1 MNRLPPGTLVPLVP
15 IGTVLV
21 GAVCYPALVLA
32 WYGFSRDALP
42 SLANLAAVLAEPDTW
57 RVLRN
62 TLYVSLWT
70 TVLAGGLGTALAVLV
85 GRTDLPGRSAF
96 QGILVLPYLVPPFI
110 GAMALLY
117 VLGPTGLVNQAWMA
131 LTGRPEPLFGIYGSG
146 GIVLAMT
153 LYKYPI
159 AYLTVLA
166 GLDRV
171 DPAFEEAARSAGAG
185 PWRTVRDVTL
195 PLVAPSIAAGMTLVF
210 LSAMAEFGTPAIL
223 GFPAKYFV
231 LATKIYATVLDFD
244 RPYNL
249 HLAAALSLLLVV
261 LAALVLALQRWWFGE
276 RGFAVATGS
285 GRAPVIPLGPG
296 RRWCG
301 VAVALFLVVTSALP
315 LAGVLLTALTR
326 AYGRPLGVDNLG
338 LENFRLIL
346 FHLPAVWRAA
356 RNSLIL
362 AASAATVCVI
372 LALAVAYLRERRR
385 IRGRDALETLV
396 TLPFAVPGTV
406 LALAIVL
413 AFLKPVFGLQLYNT
427 LWIILVAYIARF
439 LALALR
445 PVAAALVQ
453 LHPALEEAA
462 RASGASLWRS
472 LADVTVPLLRSG
484 LLAAWVLAAVPALTE
499 LTLSVILWSAGNET
513 IGVMAFNLH
522 EEGKVLLSAALAS
535 LIVAASL
542 LGHFVA
548 RYLGGATVLPGE
560 PAALPPGPPRLGV
573 DARRAAA

>member
-1 MNRLPPGTLVPLVP
+1 MTGRRARLGSLLPLVP
-15 IGTVLV
+15 VATVLL

-32 WYGFSRDALP
+32 WYGLSRNAAP
-42 SLANLAAVLAEPDTW
+42 SVANLAAVLADPDTW

-70 TVLAGGLGTALAVLV
+70 TLLAGALGTGLAVLV
-85 GRTDLPGRSAF
+85 SRTDLPGGAVV
-96 QGILVLPYLVPPFI
+96 QGGLVLPYLVPPFI
-110 GAMALLY
+110 GAMAVLY
-117 VLGPTGLVNQAWMA
+117 VLGPTGLFNQAWMA
-131 LTGRPEPLFGIYGSG
+131 LSGSPEPAVAIYGGG

-166 GLDRV
+166 GLERV
-171 DPAFEEAARSAGAG
+171 DPALEEAARSAGAG
-185 PWRTVRDVTL
+185 PWRTVRDVTV
-195 PLVAPSIAAGMTLVF
+195 PLAAPSIAAGMTLVF

-249 HLAAALSLLLVV
+249 HLAAALSLLLVA
-261 LAALVLALQRWWFGE
+261 LAGLVLALQRWWFGE
-276 RGFAVATGS
+276 RGFALVTGP
-285 GRAPVIPLGPG
+285 GRAPVVPLGRA
-296 RRWCG
+296 RRWAG
-301 VAVALFLVVTSALP
+301 AAVVFFLLATSALP
-315 LAGVLLTALTR
+315 LAAVLLTALTR
-326 AYGRPLGVDNLG
+326 AYGRPLGLDNLG
-338 LENFRLIL
+338 LENFRLVL
-346 FHLPAVWRAA
+346 FQLPAVWRAA
-356 RNSLIL
+356 RNSLVL
-362 AASAATVCVI
+362 AASAATVCVV

-385 IRGRDALETLV
+385 LRGGAVLETVV

-413 AFLKPVFGLQLYNT
+413 AFLKPVFGLRLYNT

-462 RASGASLWRS
+462 RASGASLWRT

-484 LLAAWVLAAVPALTE
+484 LLAAWILAAVPALTE
-499 LTLSVILWSAGNET
+499 LTLSVLLWSAGNET

-535 LIVAASL
+535 VIVAVSL
-542 LGHFVA
+542 AGHLLA
-548 RYLGGATVLPGE
+548 RYLGGT
-560 PAALPPGPPRLGV
+560 AAPR
-573 DARRAAA
+573 DT

>member
-1 MNRLPPGTLVPLVP
+1 VTGAAPGALLPLVP
-15 IGTVLV
+15 IVTVLA

-32 WYGFSRDALP
+32 WYGVSRDAWP
-42 SLANLAAVLAEPDTW
+42 SLANLAAVLADPDTW
-57 RVLRN
+57 RVLGN
-62 TLYVSLWT
+62 TLWVAAWT
-70 TVLAGGLGTALAVLV
+70 TGLAGALGTALALLV
-85 GRTDLPGRSAF
+85 GRTDLPGRSIF
-96 QGILVLPYLVPPFI
+96 EGVLVLPYLVPPFI
-110 GAMALLY
+110 GAMAVLY
-117 VLGPTGLVNQAWMA
+117 VLGPTGLLNQAWMA
-131 LTGRPEPLFGIYGSG
+131 LSGSPEPLVGVYGSG

-159 AYLTVLA
+159 AYLAVLA
-166 GLDRV
+166 GLGRV
-171 DPAFEEAARSAGAG
+171 DPALEEAARSAGAG

-195 PLVAPSIAAGMTLVF
+195 PLVAPSVAAGMTLVF

-249 HLAAALSLLLVV
+249 HLAAALSLLLAV
-261 LAALVLALQRWWFGE
+261 LAGLVLALQRWWFGE
-276 RGFAVATGS
+276 RGFAVAAAP
-285 GRAPVIPLGPG
+285 GRTPVVPLGRG
-296 RRWCG
+296 RRWAAG
-301 VAVALFLVVTSALP
+301 AVARFLVLTSALP
-315 LAGVLLTALTR
+315 LAAVVLTALTR
-326 AYGRPLGVDNLG
+326 AYGRPLGADNLG
-338 LENFRLIL
+338 LENFRLVL
-346 FHLPAVWRAA
+346 FQLPAVWRAA
-356 RNSLIL
+356 RNSLLL
-362 AASAATVCVI
+362 AASAATICVG

-385 IRGRDALETLV
+385 IRGGGLLETLV

-413 AFLKPVFGLQLYNT
+413 AFLKPVLGFRLYNT
-427 LWIILVAYIARF
+427 LWIILVAYVARF

-499 LTLSVILWSAGNET
+499 LTLSVLLWSAGNET

-522 EEGKVLLSAALAS
+522 EEGKVLLSAALAT
-535 LIVAASL
+535 LIVAISL
-542 LGHFVA
+542 TGHALA
-548 RYLGGATVLPGE
+548 RYLGCG
-560 PAALPPGPPRLGV
+560 PAAR
-573 DARRAAA
+573 DA

>member
-1 MNRLPPGTLVPLVP
+1 MRGAAARTLLPLVP
-15 IGTVLV
+15 VATVLA

-32 WYGFSRDALP
+32 WYGLSRDAVP
-42 SLANLAAVLAEPDTW
+42 SLANLRIVLADPETW
-57 RVLRN
+57 RVLGN

-70 TVLAGGLGTALAVLV
+70 TALAGALGVTLAFLV
-85 GRTDLPGRSAF
+85 ARTDLPGRRVF
-96 QGILVLPYLVPPFI
+96 QSLLVLPYLVPPFI
-110 GAMALLY
+110 GALAWLY
-117 VLGPTGLVNQAWMA
+117 VLGPAGFLNQAWMA
-131 LTGRPEPLFGIYGSG
+131 LTNGSDPLVRIYGAG

-159 AYLTVLA
+159 AYLTVAA

-171 DPAFEEAARSAGAG
+171 DPALEEAARSAGAS
-185 PWRTVRDVTL
+185 PWRTARDVTL
-195 PLVAPSIAAGMTLVF
+195 PLVLPSIAAGLTLVF

-231 LATKIYATVLDFD
+231 LATKIYATILDFD

-249 HLAAALSLLLVV
+249 HVAAALSLLL
-261 LAALVLALQRWWFGE
+261 ALVAGAVLALQRWWLRD
-276 RGFAVATGS
+276 RGFGLVTGV
-285 GRAPVIPLGPG
+285 GRAPVLLLGRARPWAG
-296 RRWCG
+296 A
-301 VAVALFLVVTSALP
+301 AVALFVVVGAGLP
-315 LAGVLLTALTR
+315 LLAVLLTALTR
-326 AYGRPLGVDNLG
+326 AYGRPLGADNLG
-338 LENFRLIL
+338 LDNFRVVL
-346 FHLPAVWRAA
+346 FQLPAVWRAA
-356 RNSLIL
+356 RNSVLL

-372 LALAVAYLRERRR
+372 LALALAYLQQRAR
-385 IRGRDALETLV
+385 IRGGTALEALV

-413 AFLKPVFGLQLYNT
+413 AFLRPVFGLWLYNT
-427 LWIILVAYIARF
+427 IWIILVAYVARF

-445 PVAAALVQ
+445 PVAAALTQ

-462 RASGASLWRS
+462 RASGASLWRA

-484 LLAAWVLAAVPALTE
+484 LVAAWVLAAVPALTE

-535 LIVAASL
+535 LIVAVSL
-542 LGHFVA
+542 GAHLLA
-548 RYLGGATVLPGE
+548 RYLAGT
-560 PAALPPGPPRLGV
+560 PAPR
-573 DARRAAA
+573 DA

>member
-1 MNRLPPGTLVPLVP
+1 MRGTPASTLLPLAPLAA
-15 IGTVLV
+15 VLA
-21 GAVCYPALVLA
+21 GAVCYPALVLT
-32 WYGFSRDALP
+32 WYGLSRDGLP
-42 SLANLAAVLAEPDTW
+42 SAANLWLVLADPDTW

-62 TLYVSLWT
+62 TLYVATWT
-70 TVLAGGLGTALAVLV
+70 TALAGALGTVLAFLV
-85 GRTDLPGRSAF
+85 ARTNLPGRSVF
-96 QGILVLPYLVPPFI
+96 QGVLILPYLVPPFI
-110 GAMALLY
+110 GAMAWLY

-131 LTGRPEPLFGIYGSG
+131 LSGSSEPVVWIYGSG
-146 GIVLAMT
+146 GIVFAMT

-166 GLDRV
+166 GLERV
-171 DPAFEEAARSAGAG
+171 DPALEEAARSAGAS
-185 PWRTVRDVTL
+185 PWRAARDVTV
-195 PLVAPSIAAGMTLVF
+195 PLVAPGIAAGMTLVF

-223 GFPAKYFV
+223 GFPARYFV

-249 HLAAALSLLLVV
+249 HLAAALSLLLVLV
-261 LAALVLALQRWWFGE
+261 AGGVLALQRWWFRG
-276 RGFAVATGS
+276 RGFALITGP
-285 GRAPVIPLGPG
+285 GRAPVIPLGAARG
-296 RRWCG
+296 WLG
-301 VAVALFLVVTSALP
+301 AAMAVFVLLTSALP
-315 LAGVLLTALTR
+315 LGAVVLTALTR
-326 AYGRPLGVDNLG
+326 AYGRPLTVDNLG

-346 FHLPAVWRAA
+346 FQIPAVWRAV
-356 RNSLIL
+356 RNSLVL
-362 AASAATVCVI
+362 AAAAATICVA
-372 LALAVAYLRERRR
+372 LALAVAYLQQRVRL
-385 IRGRDALETLV
+385 RGGTILETLV

-413 AFLKPVFGLQLYNT
+413 AFLRPVFGLQLYNT
-427 LWIILVAYIARF
+427 LWIILIAYVARF

-445 PVAAALVQ
+445 PVAAALLQ

-522 EEGKVLLSAALAS
+522 EEGKVLLSAALATV
-535 LIVAASL
+535 IVAVSL
-542 LGHFVA
+542 GAHVLG
-548 RYLGGATVLPGE
+548 RYLAGV
-560 PAALPPGPPRLGV
+560 PAPR
-573 DARRAAA
+573 DA

>member
-1 MNRLPPGTLVPLVP
+1 VAA
-15 IGTVLV
+15 VLA

-32 WYGFSRDALP
+32 WYGVSRDALP
-42 SLANLAAVLAEPDTW
+42 SLANLGAVLADPDTW
-57 RVLRN
+57 RVFRN
-62 TLYVSLWT
+62 TLAVSAWT
-70 TVLAGGLGTALAVLV
+70 TLLAGALGTALALLV
-85 GRTDLPGRSAF
+85 GRTDLPARTAF
-96 QGILVLPYLVPPFI
+96 QGMLIVPYLVPPFI

-117 VLGPTGLVNQAWMA
+117 VLGPAGLLNQAWMA
-131 LTGRPEPLFGIYGSG
+131 LSGSAEPLVGIYGKG

-171 DPAFEEAARSAGAG
+171 DPALEEAARSAGAG

-195 PLVAPSIAAGMTLVF
+195 PLVGPSIAAGTTLVF

-223 GFPAKYFV
+223 GFPARYFV

-249 HLAAALSLLLVV
+249 HLAAALSLLLVAV
-261 LAALVLALQRWWFGE
+261 AGAALALQRWWFGE
-276 RGFAVATGS
+276 RGFAVMTGR
-285 GRAPVIPLGPG
+285 GRAPIVPLG
-296 RRWCG
+296 RARSWCG
-301 VAVALFLVVTSALP
+301 AGVALFLVLTSAVP
-315 LAGVLLTALTR
+315 LAAVVLTALTR
-326 AYGRPLGVDNLG
+326 AYGRPLSVDNLG
-338 LENFRLIL
+338 LENFRLLL
-346 FHLPAVWRAA
+346 FQLPAVWRAA
-356 RNSLIL
+356 RNSLLL
-362 AASAATVCVI
+362 AASAATVCVV

-385 IRGRDALETLV
+385 VRGGGLLETLV

-413 AFLKPVFGLQLYNT
+413 AFLRPVFGLRLYNT
-427 LWIILVAYIARF
+427 LWIILIAYIARF

-445 PVAAALVQ
+445 PVAAALAQ
-453 LHPALEEAA
+453 LHPELEEAA
-462 RASGASLWRS
+462 RASGASLGRT
-472 LADVTVPLLRSG
+472 LIDVTVPLLRSG

-522 EEGKVLLSAALAS
+522 EEGKVLLSAALAT
-535 LIVAASL
+535 LIVAVSL
-542 LGHFVA
+542 AGHFVA
-548 RYLGGATVLPGE
+548 RYLAGAPTV
-560 PAALPPGPPRLGV
+560 R
-573 DARRAAA
+573 DA

>member
-1 MNRLPPGTLVPLVP
+1 VRRLLPGTLVPLLP

-32 WYGFSRDALP
+32 WYGFSRDARP

-70 TVLAGGLGTALAVLV
+70 TLLAGALGTALALLV

-110 GAMALLY
+110 GAMAILY

-131 LTGRPEPLFGIYGSG
+131 LTGRLEPLFGIYGSG

-195 PLVAPSIAAGMTLVF
+195 PLVAPSVAAGMTLVF

-261 LAALVLALQRWWFGE
+261 LAALVLALQRWSFGE

-285 GRAPVIPLGPG
+285 GPAPVIPLGRG

-301 VAVALFLVVTSALP
+301 LAVALFLVATSALP

-326 AYGRPLGVDNLG
+326 AYGRPLSVDNLG

-427 LWIILVAYIARF
+427 LWIILVAYVARF

-548 RYLGGATVLPGE
+548 RYLGGAAILLGV
-560 PAALPPGPPRLGV
+560 PATPPPGPPRLDV
-573 DARRAAA
+573 AAPRSAA

>member
-1 MNRLPPGTLVPLVP
+1 VAA
-15 IGTVLV
+15 VLA

-32 WYGFSRDALP
+32 WYGVSRDALP
-42 SLANLAAVLAEPDTW
+42 SLANLGAVLADPDTW
-57 RVLRN
+57 RVFRN
-62 TLYVSLWT
+62 TLAVSAWT
-70 TVLAGGLGTALAVLV
+70 TVLAGALGTALALLV
-85 GRTDLPGRSAF
+85 GRTDLPARTAF
-96 QGILVLPYLVPPFI
+96 QGLLIVPYLVPPFI

-117 VLGPTGLVNQAWMA
+117 VLGPAGLLNQAWMA
-131 LTGRPEPLFGIYGSG
+131 VSGSAEPLVGIYGSG

-171 DPAFEEAARSAGAG
+171 DPALEEAARSAGAG

-195 PLVAPSIAAGMTLVF
+195 PLVGPSIAAGMTLVF

-223 GFPAKYFV
+223 GFPARYFV

-249 HLAAALSLLLVV
+249 HLAAALSLLLVAV
-261 LAALVLALQRWWFGE
+261 AGTALALQRWWFGE
-276 RGFAVATGS
+276 RGFAVMTGRGRIPVVPL
-285 GRAPVIPLGPG
+285 GRARG
-296 RRWCG
+296 WCG
-301 VAVALFLVVTSALP
+301 AGVALFLVLTSAIP
-315 LAGVLLTALTR
+315 LAAVVLTALTR
-326 AYGRPLGVDNLG
+326 AYGRPLSVDNLG
-338 LENFRLIL
+338 LENFRLLL
-346 FHLPAVWRAA
+346 FQLPAVWRAA
-356 RNSLIL
+356 WNSLLL

-385 IRGRDALETLV
+385 VRGGGFLETLV

-413 AFLKPVFGLQLYNT
+413 AFLRPVFGLRLYNT
-427 LWIILVAYIARF
+427 LWIILIAYIARF

-445 PVAAALVQ
+445 PVAAALAQ
-453 LHPALEEAA
+453 LHPVLEEAA
-462 RASGASLWRS
+462 RASGASLGRT

-522 EEGKVLLSAALAS
+522 EEGKVLLSAALAT
-535 LIVAASL
+535 LIVAVSL
-542 LGHFVA
+542 AGHFVA
-548 RYLGGATVLPGE
+548 RYLAGA
-560 PAALPPGPPRLGV
+560 PAVR
-573 DARRAAA
+573 DA

>member
-1 MNRLPPGTLVPLVP
+1 MRTARGSTLLPLVPLVA
-15 IGTVLV
+15 VLG

-32 WYGFSRDALP
+32 WYGVSRDAVP
-42 SLANLAAVLAEPDTW
+42 SLANLGVVLADPDTW

-62 TLYVSLWT
+62 TVYVSAWT
-70 TVLAGGLGTALAVLV
+70 TALAGLLGTGLGLLV
-85 GRTDLPGRSAF
+85 ARTDLPGRSVF
-96 QGILVLPYLVPPFI
+96 QGVLILPYLVPPFI

-117 VLGPTGLVNQAWMA
+117 VLGPTGLVNQAWMR
-131 LTGRPEPLFGIYGSG
+131 LSGSPDPLVGIYGSG

-171 DPAFEEAARSAGAG
+171 DPALEEAARSSGAG
-185 PWRTVRDVTL
+185 PWRTMRDVTV
-195 PLVAPSIAAGMTLVF
+195 PLVGPSIAAGMTLVF

-249 HLAAALSLLLVV
+249 HLAAALSLLLVAV
-261 LAALVLALQRWWFGE
+261 AGLVLALQRWWFGE
-276 RGFAVATGS
+276 RGFALTA
-285 GRAPVIPLGPG
+285 GPG
-296 RRWCG
+296 RASVVPLGRARRWWG
-301 VAVALFLVVTSALP
+301 SAVGLFVLLTSALP

-326 AYGRPLGVDNLG
+326 AYGRPLAMDNLG
-338 LENFRLIL
+338 LENFRLLL

-356 RNSLIL
+356 GNSLLL
-362 AASAATVCVI
+362 AASAATICVV
-372 LALAVAYLRERRR
+372 LALVVAYLQQRVRLRA
-385 IRGRDALETLV
+385 GGWLDALV

-413 AFLKPVFGLQLYNT
+413 AFLRPVFGLRLYNT
-427 LWIILVAYIARF
+427 LGIILVAYVARF

-445 PVAAALVQ
+445 PIAAGLAQ

-484 LLAAWVLAAVPALTE
+484 LFAAWLLAAVPALTE

-535 LIVAASL
+535 LIVAISL
-542 LGHFVA
+542 GGHFLA
-548 RYLGGATVLPGE
+548 RTF
-560 PAALPPGPPRLGV
+560 AASAGPRDG
-573 DARRAAA
+573 

>member
-1 MNRLPPGTLVPLVP
+1 MSGRAGQLGTLVPLIPVAA
-15 IGTVLV
+15 VLG

-32 WYGFSRDALP
+32 WYGLSRDALP
-42 SLANLAAVLAEPDTW
+42 TVANLRAVLADPDTW
-57 RVLRN
+57 RVLGN
-62 TLYVSLWT
+62 TLAVSAWT
-70 TVLAGGLGTALAVLV
+70 TALAGTLGTLLALLV
-85 GRTDLPGRSAF
+85 GRTDLPARSVF
-96 QGILVLPYLVPPFI
+96 QGLLVLPYLVPPFI

-117 VLGPTGLVNQAWMA
+117 VLGPTGLLNQAWMA
-131 LTGRPEPLFGIYGSG
+131 LSGSPDPLVGIYGSG

-171 DPAFEEAARSAGAG
+171 DPALEEAARSAGAR
-185 PWRTVRDVTL
+185 PWRTARDVTL
-195 PLVAPSIAAGMTLVF
+195 PLVTPSIAAGMTLVF

-223 GFPAKYFV
+223 GFPARYFV
-231 LATKIYATVLDFD
+231 LATKIYAAVLDFD

-249 HLAAALSLLLVV
+249 HLAAALSLLLVAV
-261 LAALVLALQRWWFGE
+261 AGVVLALQRWWFGE
-276 RGFAVATGS
+276 RGFALMTGA
-285 GRAPVIPLGPG
+285 GRAPVVPLGRARP
-296 RRWCG
+296 WCG
-301 VAVALFLVVTSALP
+301 AAVAGFLVLTAALP

-326 AYGRPLGVDNLG
+326 AYGRPLSVDNLG
-338 LENFRLIL
+338 LENFRLVL
-346 FHLPAVWRAA
+346 FGLPAVWRAA
-356 RNSLIL
+356 RNSLLL
-362 AASAATVCVI
+362 AASAATICVL

-385 IRGRDALETLV
+385 VRGGGLLETLV

-406 LALAIVL
+406 LALAVVL
-413 AFLKPVFGLQLYNT
+413 AFLRPVLGLRLYNT
-427 LWIILVAYIARF
+427 LWIILVAYVARF

-484 LLAAWVLAAVPALTE
+484 LLAAWLLAAVPALTE

-535 LIVAASL
+535 VIVAVSL
-542 LGHFVA
+542 AGHVLA
-548 RYLGGATVLPGE
+548 RYLLQGGSPDHSA
-560 PAALPPGPPRLGV
+560 PGPPHLGV
-573 DARRAAA
+573 DAPGSTA

>member
-1 MNRLPPGTLVPLVP
+1 MRGAGVGALVPLVP
-15 IGTVLV
+15 VAAVMG
-21 GAVCYPALVLA
+21 GAVCYPALVLV
-32 WYGFSRDALP
+32 WYGLSRDQVP
-42 SLANLAAVLAEPDTW
+42 TLANLGAVLADGDTW
-57 RVLRN
+57 RVLAN
-62 TLYVSLWT
+62 TLYVAAAT
-70 TVLAGGLGTALAVLV
+70 TVLGGALGTVLALLV
-85 GRTDLPGRSAF
+85 ARTDLPGRALF
-96 QGILVLPYLVPPFI
+96 QGVLILPYLVPPFI
-110 GAMALLY
+110 GAMAWLY

-131 LTGRPEPLFGIYGSG
+131 LSGSPDPLLGIYGSG

-166 GLDRV
+166 GLERV
-171 DPAFEEAARSAGAG
+171 DPALEEAARSAGAS
-185 PWRTVRDVTL
+185 PWRMARDVTL

-231 LATKIYATVLDFD
+231 LATKIYRTVLDFD

-249 HLAAALSLLLVV
+249 HVAAALSLLLVAV
-261 LAALVLALQRWWFGE
+261 AGGVLALQRWWFGE
-276 RGFAVATGS
+276 RGFGVMGGPA
-285 GRAPVIPLGPG
+285 RAPVVPLGRA
-296 RRWCG
+296 RRWLGAG
-301 VAVALFLVVTSALP
+301 VTLFVLLTSALP
-315 LAGVLLTALTR
+315 LGAVLLTALTR
-326 AYGRPLGVDNLG
+326 AYGRPLGLDNLG

-346 FHLPAVWRAA
+346 FHLPAVWRAT
-356 RNSLIL
+356 RNSLVL
-362 AASAATVCVI
+362 AACAATVCVI
-372 LALAVAYLRERRR
+372 LALAVAYLQQRARL
-385 IRGRDALETLV
+385 RGSGVLETLV

-413 AFLKPVFGLQLYNT
+413 AFLRPVFGLRLYNT
-427 LWIILVAYIARF
+427 LWIILIAYVARF

-445 PVAAALVQ
+445 PVGAALLQ

-472 LADVTVPLLRSG
+472 LADVTVPLLRG
-484 LLAAWVLAAVPALTE
+484 ALLAAWLLAAVPALTE

-535 LIVAASL
+535 LIVAVSL
-542 LGHFVA
+542 GAHVLT
-548 RYLGGATVLPGE
+548 RYL
-560 PAALPPGPPRLGV
+560 AAPTLR
-573 DARRAAA
+573 DA